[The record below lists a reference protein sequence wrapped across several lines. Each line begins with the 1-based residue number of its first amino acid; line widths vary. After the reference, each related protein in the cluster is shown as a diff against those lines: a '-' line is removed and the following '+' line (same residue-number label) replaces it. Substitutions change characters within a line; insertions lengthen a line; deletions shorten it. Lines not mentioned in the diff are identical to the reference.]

1 VIVVKTKRAVLLA
14 GNWKMYNGPGAARSF
29 LSKLTGMV
37 QSSQAIEKAIM
48 EHRFVVA
55 LFPPALSLHVFREGK
70 EMLPFLKYGT
80 QNVHWEKEGAY
91 TGEIS
96 VPMLQEMFCDY
107 VIIGH
112 SERRQLFG
120 ETDISVGKKVC
131 ACIAGGVTPV
141 LCVGETLEERERNS
155 TFEVVERQ
163 LTEALKDVSSSKD
176 VSTSLVV
183 AYEPVWAIGTGKNA
197 RDEDAQD
204 VCHHIRELLSRRFG
218 EDAAEVVSVLY
229 GGSVKPGNIQGLL
242 KQADIDGAL
251 IGGAS
256 LQVDSY
262 WEIIEGALKVLA

>member
-1 VIVVKTKRAVLLA
+1 MVKKKRGVFLA

-29 LSKLTGMV
+29 LSKLV
-37 QSSQAIEKAIM
+37 ERVKSSQTIEKAIM
-48 EHRFVVA
+48 EHRLVVA

-70 EMLPFLKYGT
+70 EMFPFLKYGT

-96 VPMLQEMFCDY
+96 VPMLQEMACDY
-107 VIIGH
+107 AIIGH

-120 ETDISVGKKVC
+120 ETDIAVGKKVC
-131 ACIAGGVTPV
+131 ACIAGGITPV

-163 LTEALKDVSSSKD
+163 LTEALKDVSPKD
-176 VSTSLVV
+176 VLASLIV

-204 VCHHIRELLSRRFG
+204 VCRHIRELLSRRFG
-218 EDAAEVVSVLY
+218 EEAGEAVSILY
-229 GGSVKPGNIQGLL
+229 GGSVKPGNVEGLL
-242 KQADIDGAL
+242 RQADIDGAL

-262 WEIIEGALKVLA
+262 LEIIEGALKVLA